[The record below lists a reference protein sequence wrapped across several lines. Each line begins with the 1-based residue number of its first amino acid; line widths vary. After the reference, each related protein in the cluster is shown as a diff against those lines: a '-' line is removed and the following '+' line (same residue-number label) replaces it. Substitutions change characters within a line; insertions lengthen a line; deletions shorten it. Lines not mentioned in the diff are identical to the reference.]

1 MSEKNDIREIKKT
14 ADELAAKLEKGEMK
28 LLTPIRGGGKDIDA
42 LKYDF
47 TKLTAWEYAEALD
60 SDAAA
65 KDAFKMTKKQG
76 IALFAAAVAKEM
88 PELDARDACRI
99 EGRFDLIEQA
109 AAARALAAEMN
120 QNLFAALRADEVA
133 ILPLGIAAEI
143 DVGGRIK
150 FKIAHGKNLQL

>member
-28 LLTPIRGGGKDIDA
+28 LLAPIHGGGKDIDA

-88 PELDARDACRI
+88 PELDARDVKER
-99 EGRFDLIEQA
+99 
-109 AAARALAAEMN
+109 
-120 QNLFAALRADEVA
+120 
-133 ILPLGIAAEI
+133 LGIEDGVQAVNLATVFFVSAQRAE
-143 DVGGRIK
+143 
-150 FKIAHGKNLQL
+150 H

>member
-28 LLTPIRGGGKDIDA
+28 LLAPIRGGGKDIDA
-42 LKYDF
+42 RKYDF
-47 TKLTAWEYAEALD
+47 TQLTAWEYAEALD

-88 PELDARDACRI
+88 PELDARDVKER
-99 EGRFDLIEQA
+99 
-109 AAARALAAEMN
+109 
-120 QNLFAALRADEVA
+120 
-133 ILPLGIAAEI
+133 LGIKDGVQAVNLATVFFVSAQRAE
-143 DVGGRIK
+143 
-150 FKIAHGKNLQL
+150 H

>member
-28 LLTPIRGGGKDIDA
+28 LLTPIRGGGKDIEA

-47 TKLTAWEYAEALD
+47 TKLTAWEYAEAMD

-88 PELDARDACRI
+88 PELDARDVKER
-99 EGRFDLIEQA
+99 
-109 AAARALAAEMN
+109 
-120 QNLFAALRADEVA
+120 
-133 ILPLGIAAEI
+133 LGIKDGVQAVNLATVFFVSAQRAE
-143 DVGGRIK
+143 
-150 FKIAHGKNLQL
+150 H

>member
-28 LLTPIRGGGKDIDA
+28 LLAPIRGGGKDIDV

-88 PELDARDACRI
+88 PELDARDVKER
-99 EGRFDLIEQA
+99 
-109 AAARALAAEMN
+109 
-120 QNLFAALRADEVA
+120 
-133 ILPLGIAAEI
+133 LGIKDGVQAVNLATVFFVSAQRAE
-143 DVGGRIK
+143 
-150 FKIAHGKNLQL
+150 H

>member
-1 MSEKNDIREIKKT
+1 MSEKKDIAEIKKA
-14 ADELAAKLEKGEMK
+14 ADELAAKLEKGELK
-28 LLTPIRGGGKDIDA
+28 LLTPIRGGGRDIDT

-88 PELDARDACRI
+88 PELDARDVKERLGI
-99 EGRFDLIEQA
+99 KDGVQA
-109 AAARALAAEMN
+109 ANLATVFFVSAQRAE
-120 QNLFAALRADEVA
+120 
-133 ILPLGIAAEI
+133 
-143 DVGGRIK
+143 
-150 FKIAHGKNLQL
+150 H

>member
-28 LLTPIRGGGKDIDA
+28 LLAPIRGGGKDIEV

-88 PELDARDACRI
+88 PELDARDVKER
-99 EGRFDLIEQA
+99 
-109 AAARALAAEMN
+109 
-120 QNLFAALRADEVA
+120 
-133 ILPLGIAAEI
+133 LGIKDGVQAVNLATVFFVSAQRAE
-143 DVGGRIK
+143 
-150 FKIAHGKNLQL
+150 H

>member
-28 LLTPIRGGGKDIDA
+28 LLAPIRGGGKDIDA

-88 PELDARDACRI
+88 PELDARDVKER
-99 EGRFDLIEQA
+99 
-109 AAARALAAEMN
+109 
-120 QNLFAALRADEVA
+120 
-133 ILPLGIAAEI
+133 LGIKDGVQAVNLATVFLVSAQRAE
-143 DVGGRIK
+143 
-150 FKIAHGKNLQL
+150 H

>member
-88 PELDARDACRI
+88 PELDTRDVKER
-99 EGRFDLIEQA
+99 
-109 AAARALAAEMN
+109 
-120 QNLFAALRADEVA
+120 
-133 ILPLGIAAEI
+133 LGIKDGVQAVNLATVFFVSAQRAE
-143 DVGGRIK
+143 
-150 FKIAHGKNLQL
+150 H

>member
-47 TKLTAWEYAEALD
+47 NKLTAWEYAEALD

-88 PELDARDACRI
+88 PELDAHDVKER
-99 EGRFDLIEQA
+99 
-109 AAARALAAEMN
+109 
-120 QNLFAALRADEVA
+120 
-133 ILPLGIAAEI
+133 LGIKDGVQAVNLATVFFVSAQRAE
-143 DVGGRIK
+143 
-150 FKIAHGKNLQL
+150 H

>member
-28 LLTPIRGGGKDIDA
+28 LLAAIRGGGKDIDA

-88 PELDARDACRI
+88 PELDARDVKER
-99 EGRFDLIEQA
+99 
-109 AAARALAAEMN
+109 
-120 QNLFAALRADEVA
+120 
-133 ILPLGIAAEI
+133 LGIKDGVQAVNLATVFFVSAQRAE
-143 DVGGRIK
+143 
-150 FKIAHGKNLQL
+150 H

>member
-1 MSEKNDIREIKKT
+1 MRIGD
-14 ADELAAKLEKGEMK
+14 
-28 LLTPIRGGGKDIDA
+28 
-42 LKYDF
+42 
-47 TKLTAWEYAEALD
+47 
-60 SDAAA
+60 DAA
-65 KDAFKMTKKQG
+65 
-76 IALFAAAVAKEM
+76 
-88 PELDARDACRI
+88 ELDVRDARRI

-133 ILPLGIAAEI
+133 DLPLGIAAEI

>member
-28 LLTPIRGGGKDIDA
+28 LLAPIRGGGKDIDA

-88 PELDARDACRI
+88 PELDARDVKER
-99 EGRFDLIEQA
+99 
-109 AAARALAAEMN
+109 
-120 QNLFAALRADEVA
+120 
-133 ILPLGIAAEI
+133 LGIKDGVQAVSLATVFFVSAQRAE
-143 DVGGRIK
+143 
-150 FKIAHGKNLQL
+150 H